1 MKCVF
6 ISVLFIVLVCWI
18 QSALFHWVERGANPS
33 DYKHNAIRVVYLP
46 QVDVSFQPILSTA
59 RSQQRSMFSKRHST
73 FATAKLEA
81 FISGIAINNTVMT
94 TVTDFGYLGHM
105 LTFYAMSHLEQY
117 PTFFVTALDQDA
129 YRVGVSPMDNA

>member
-6 ISVLFIVLVCWI
+6 ISVLFIGFICWI
-18 QSALFHWVERGANPS
+18 QSALSHWVERGANPS
-33 DYKHNAIRVVYLP
+33 DYKYSAIRVVHLP
-46 QVDVSFQPILSTA
+46 KCDVPVQPVLSTA
-59 RSQQRSMFSKRHST
+59 KSQRSMFSKRHST

-81 FISGIAINNTVMT
+81 FISGIAVNDTVMT

-117 PTFFVTALDQDA
+117 PNFFVTALDQDA
-129 YRVGVSPMDNA
+129 YRVGVYLVTNA